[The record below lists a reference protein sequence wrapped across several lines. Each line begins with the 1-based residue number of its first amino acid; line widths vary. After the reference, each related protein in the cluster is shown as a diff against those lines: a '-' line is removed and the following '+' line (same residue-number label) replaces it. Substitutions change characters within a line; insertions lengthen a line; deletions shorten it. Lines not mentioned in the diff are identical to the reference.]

1 MKISVSAIE
10 HKPHGYEFY
19 DLSVDKV
26 LDDVAFYI
34 LNFRLSGIA
43 SIEPVDEEVDIWV
56 YREPTGE
63 IKWAFKGT
71 PSDEA
76 RNAVRVKMNPSQS

>member
-10 HKPHGYEFY
+10 HKPIGYEFY
-19 DLSVDKV
+19 DMPVDKQ

-43 SIEPVDEEVDIWV
+43 NIEPVDEEVNIWV

-63 IKWAFKGT
+63 IKSAFKGT

-76 RNAVRVKMNPSQS
+76 WNALRAKMIHIQS